1 MLAEVVFAAGSRSR
15 KLCVPPFFLA
25 ATQYSP
31 RCKPR
36 VGRKKLTKAQ
46 KCQRVTIA
54 VRACLML
61 TAACWP
67 LLISAAAQVTAIRA
81 GKLIDP
87 DRGTVL
93 TGQTIL
99 IRDGKIEA
107 VGNNVTIPSNAKI
120 IDLTK
125 MIVLPGLIDCHTHLA
140 DGAHG
145 DQWFTET
152 AAQIALESV
161 PNARVTLES
170 GFTTVRDVGAY
181 RALGDVALRDAI
193 HRGDIVGPRM
203 FVAGAYVTITGG
215 AGAATGLAPDIPLPW
230 DLHYGEANSPWEVR
244 QVIRKLA
251 HDGVDHIKVLS
262 SGAVLAHGSY
272 PKSQEFTLE
281 ELQAAVDEAS
291 HFGLRVESH
300 AHSAE
305 GIKNAIRAGVAS
317 VEHATMIDDE
327 GIALAKQ
334 RGTYLDMDLADD
346 ECIQEQGKTGQVPKD
361 MLEKETELAQITF
374 GNFRK
379 AVAAGAKMSF
389 GTDAGVCPFGTSG
402 KQFAFMV
409 KYGMTP
415 MQAIQAATSNAA
427 DLLGHSNEFG
437 SIKPGKYAD
446 IIAVTGD
453 PLTDIRLLERVQFVM
468 KDGKVYNNDANV
480 LLFGI
485 RKDVACSVSRK
496 IIESCPTELYL
507 PHHSART
514 KHALLQLHEKDLCI
528 AGIREL
534 RRFSAGHT
542 RAGTKPRH
550 RTKLDKL
557 ADQRLGNRQPC
568 QRWGE

>member
-1 MLAEVVFAAGSRSR
+1 M
-15 KLCVPPFFLA
+15 
-25 ATQYSP
+25 T
-31 RCKPR
+31 KPKTCER
-36 VGRKKLTKAQ
+36 ITA
-46 KCQRVTIA
+46 A

-61 TAACWP
+61 TAACWAM
-67 LLISAAAQVTAIRA
+67 LIPAAAQVTAIRA

-87 DRGTVL
+87 DSGTVL
-93 TGQTIL
+93 TSQTIL

-107 VGNNVTIPSNAKI
+107 VGNNVSIPSNAKI
-120 IDLTK
+120 IDLSK
-125 MIVLPGLIDCHTHLA
+125 MTVLPGLIDCHTHLA
-140 DGAHG
+140 EGADG
-145 DQWFTET
+145 DEWFKEA

-170 GFTTVRDVGAY
+170 GFTTVRDVGPY
-181 RALGDVALRDAI
+181 RALVDIALRDAI
-193 HRGDIVGPRM
+193 NRGDIAGPRM

-262 SGAVLAHGSY
+262 SGAVETHGSN
-272 PKSQEFTLE
+272 PHSQEFTLE

-334 RGTYLDMDLADD
+334 HGTYLDMDIYDD
-346 ECIQEQGKTGQVPKD
+346 DCIQAYAKSGTISKDYVEHEANLGQVVRD
-361 MLEKETELAQITF
+361 
-374 GNFRK
+374 NFRK

-389 GTDAGVCPFGTSG
+389 GSDAPVCPYGTSG

-427 DLLGHSNEFG
+427 DLLGHSTEFG

-453 PLTDIRLLERVQFVM
+453 PLADIRLLEDVKFVM
-468 KDGKVYNNDANV
+468 KGGKIY
-480 LLFGI
+480 
-485 RKDVACSVSRK
+485 K
-496 IIESCPTELYL
+496 
-507 PHHSART
+507 
-514 KHALLQLHEKDLCI
+514 Q
-528 AGIREL
+528 
-534 RRFSAGHT
+534 
-542 RAGTKPRH
+542 
-550 RTKLDKL
+550 
-557 ADQRLGNRQPC
+557 
-568 QRWGE
+568 